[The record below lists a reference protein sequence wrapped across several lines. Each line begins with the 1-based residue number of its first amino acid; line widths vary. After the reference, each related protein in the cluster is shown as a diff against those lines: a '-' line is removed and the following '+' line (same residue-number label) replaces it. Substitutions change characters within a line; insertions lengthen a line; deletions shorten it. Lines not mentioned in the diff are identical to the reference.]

1 MAKFTF
7 PIPGRRHKPQPSP
20 SATRAPLTKAEKIL
34 GTSSISVDSH
44 TALRETGAR
53 PQRSQWD
60 AASGISISLTD
71 TESLATTVTGRGAR
85 GDGADLGPT
94 PWDMESDII
103 PRQLH
108 PHDNTSRPLRSQKS
122 AATIS
127 HDYRDVATEA
137 STLQRR
143 QSNASTILSHYDPMK
158 VPLSISQQTS
168 NSAMAKGIPTKT
180 DVLLDAGG
188 GLSPPADR
196 RKPPKLDLSILRGRN
211 RKDQNAQLHPVLGNS
226 YVTRSPSFISNVSP
240 LVEGWPSP
248 PRVGWSKRSAKL
260 TLPSTQYHPHSAS
273 TPELHGKEA
282 QQSELHQLYDRYE
295 QNLFDGHAEEE
306 TSPAD
311 HEPCLDDFPEPP
323 NPHRSEYYTS
333 EPSPPLTAAPT
344 LATFV
349 TPLSN
354 PKGRTYQPP
363 SRGRKDSTGSRFTTK
378 TSTSANALPS
388 HLMQAKEYAS
398 SISSRNTGASRTS
411 RGERSTF
418 DADLQG
424 KSVLSLSDSESED
437 ETFSESAPKSSIS
450 SHGNAS
456 VDGRSVASES
466 RMAPMSRPPP
476 PTSIFQDR
484 SATTSKQSNYA
495 PLNDYLVIPGLGS
508 QSNANRLS
516 SETFLTPSV
525 YSSRDSRQ
533 SVQTSSTLDSI
544 SRAKPTAPTHGY
556 SGTDP
561 TPSTAFPTPSS
572 AGTATTVPEPAPP
585 GFGRSMSAHRNSDQ
599 PTPPLSPSSVD
610 LDFYLRSPEAAR
622 KEEATRREE
631 DARRESTTSVTGGT
645 LDGRLMAVT
654 RQEEMLLAALRK
666 KRAMMRENILA
677 EIEGEKSNV
686 ANSETNST
694 AARNG
699 TQKVTTLAA
708 QLDELDSAE
717 KYPKRKSSLWTDMD
731 LIERST
737 TSQSHVRANGGL
749 KTSAPHTAQR
759 PVSASLEDKRFEQ
772 DAASRVDGPVAPG
785 KRREKVLMYLDR
797 PLGGLDDVDV
807 AEPSPDL
814 SEFYGEFYGDS
825 EGEGDSR
832 RSRIR
837 SKFYSNAPRSY
848 QTHTRKGS
856 ERPRADSNPLSPR
869 FHVLPAKLDE
879 VPELDVELDYDMD
892 NDIHFDGFSDIMEPL
907 RIDKSQDLEVAR
919 PDSPP
924 AGMLLRGHIK
934 GKNSTVRISAVGP
947 VWGDDD

>member
-7 PIPGRRHKPQPSP
+7 PVPGRRHKPQASP

-34 GTSSISVDSH
+34 GTSSISVDSR
-44 TALRETGAR
+44 TALGETGTRA
-53 PQRSQWD
+53 QRSQWD
-60 AASGISISLTD
+60 AASGISISLTES
-71 TESLATTVTGRGAR
+71 TESRATTFTGRGTR
-85 GDGADLGPT
+85 GDEADLGPT
-94 PWDMESDII
+94 PWDIESAII

-127 HDYRDVATEA
+127 HDYRDAATEA
-137 STLQRR
+137 STVRRR

-168 NSAMAKGIPTKT
+168 SSAMAKGIPTKA
-180 DVLLDAGG
+180 DALLDASGS
-188 GLSPPADR
+188 LAVPADR
-196 RKPPKLDLSILRGRN
+196 RKPPKLDLSILGSRN
-211 RKDQNAQLHPVLGNS
+211 RKDQNAQPDPVLGNS

-240 LVEGWPSP
+240 LAEGWPSP
-248 PRVGWSKRSAKL
+248 PRMGLSRRSSKL
-260 TLPSTQYHPHSAS
+260 TLPSSVYNPHSAS

-282 QQSELHQLYDRYE
+282 PRSELHRLYDRYE
-295 QNLFDGHAEEE
+295 QNLFDEHAEEE

-311 HEPCLDDFPEPP
+311 DEPCLDDFPEPP
-323 NPHRSEYYTS
+323 NPHRSEYYAS

-344 LATFV
+344 FATFV

-354 PKGRTYQPP
+354 PKGRAYQPP

-378 TSTSANALPS
+378 TSNSANALPS
-388 HLMQAKEYAS
+388 HLVQAKDYAS
-398 SISSRNTGASRTS
+398 SISSRNTGTSKTS

-418 DADLQG
+418 DTDLQS

-450 SHGNAS
+450 SHGNGS

-466 RMAPMSRPPP
+466 RMAPMARPPP
-476 PTSIFQDR
+476 PTSMFQDR

-495 PLNDYLVIPGLGS
+495 PLNDYLVVPGLGS
-508 QSNANRLS
+508 QSNANRMS
-516 SETFLTPSV
+516 SDTFLTPSV
-525 YSSRDSRQ
+525 YSGRDSRL
-533 SVQTSSTLDSI
+533 SVQTSSTIDSI
-544 SRAKPTAPTHGY
+544 PRAKSAAPVQGY
-556 SGTDP
+556 GGSDAA
-561 TPSTAFPTPSS
+561 PSTAFPTPSS
-572 AGTATTVPEPAPP
+572 ASTSMTAPEPETP
-585 GFGRSMSAHRNSDQ
+585 GFGRPMSAHRNSDQ

-622 KEEATRREE
+622 REQI
-631 DARRESTTSVTGGT
+631 ARREGDTQRESATGLSSDA

-677 EIEGEKSNV
+677 EIEGEKNT
-686 ANSETNST
+686 AINFEWNSA

-699 TQKVTTLAA
+699 TQRVTALAA
-708 QLDELDSAE
+708 QLDELDSAD
-717 KYPKRKSSLWTDMD
+717 KYPKRKSSLWADAD

-737 TSQSHVRANGGL
+737 SSQSHTRSNGGS
-749 KTSAPHTAQR
+749 KTSAPRAAER
-759 PVSASLEDKRFEQ
+759 PLSASPENHPYEHG
-772 DAASRVDGPVAPG
+772 AASKFGGPVAPG

-869 FHVLPAKLDE
+869 FHQMPVKLDE
-879 VPELDVELDYDMD
+879 VPELDAEFDYDL
-892 NDIHFDGFSDIMEPL
+892 HFDGFSDIVEPL
-907 RIDKSQDLEVAR
+907 RVEKSKEPEVAR

-934 GKNSTVRISAVGP
+934 GKNSAIRISAVGP